1 MLRVTLRGVR
11 GHLLRF
17 LLTAVA
23 VMLGVSLVA
32 GTYVLTDSIQ
42 KTFDELVDAGAA
54 GIDAQVRGAEA
65 GQSID
70 GVNVLRAPLPLT
82 LADQLREVDGVRRVV
97 PDYQGFALLVGK
109 DGTPVRNGGAPTFGL
124 ADFPDDPTLTT
135 VEGRSPAN
143 ASEVAVETS
152 TLERSGLKVGDKARA
167 LIGGQPREVTIV
179 GERKFD
185 APIAGATIVL
195 VDEQTARTVFAPD
208 GTVQS
213 FSVNAASGVSD
224 EELVSR
230 LKSVLPSQAEA
241 VTSETFARETSEQI
255 REGLGQ
261 INVILLIFAAV
272 SLFVGGFIIA
282 NTFSM
287 LVAQRTRELA
297 LLRAVGASRGQILR
311 VVLGEA
317 VVIGLAGAALGL
329 GLGVVLAAGLQ
340 ALMGTFGLEISAGLP
355 VLPRTVILS
364 AIVGVVVTLLSAI
377 LPAVRAARIAP
388 VTAMRDDIAMPVG
401 GVLRRGVVGGIM
413 MIVGGILT
421 WLIVNQEAVNWN
433 LVGLGAALVV
443 IGLVVAAPAT
453 TRPVVRV
460 VAKPF
465 AMVSR
470 VVGRLARENAL
481 RNPRRTATT
490 ATALMIGLALVVT
503 VSVMASSMRASV
515 SDLVERQLTADFVLN
530 GGGVAGFPPS
540 VAQEADKL
548 SGVASVAAIG
558 GINVEAE
565 DRNFYAIAA
574 TAQGVKD
581 NVKVEVLSGSL
592 DALDRG
598 ELVISNATQ
607 KDTGW
612 NVGTQVK
619 GTVGAM
625 KDTSLRVGAVIE
637 ANQVL
642 GDPGIVVPQAL
653 YERAV
658 PAGLQLDFLVYVK
671 AEPGADLSTL
681 RSSLTNLVDQYIVVS
696 VQDGAEFTDSQAD
709 QINTILYIMYALLLL
724 TVIIAI
730 LGIIN
735 TMALSVFERTREI
748 GLLRAVGL
756 SRTQL
761 RRMIQVESVATAVFG
776 AVLGAVLGL
785 AMGVV
790 VQRGLASEGLE
801 ELSIPWLTIII
812 VIIGAAIAGVVAA
825 VLPAWRAVRLDVLR
839 AITTE

>member
-1 MLRVTLRGVR
+1 MLRVTLKGVR

-54 GIDAQVRGAEA
+54 GLDAQVRGAEA

-109 DGTPVRNGGAPTFGL
+109 DGTAVRNGGAPSFGF
-124 ADFPDDPTLTT
+124 AYFPDDPTLTT
-135 VEGRSPAN
+135 VSGRGPTN
-143 ASEVAVETS
+143 ASEVALESS
-152 TLERSGLKVGDKARA
+152 TLELSGLRVGDKARA

-179 GERKFD
+179 GDMKFD
-185 APIAGATIVL
+185 APTAGATIVM

-213 FSVNAASGVSD
+213 FSVNAQSGVSD
-224 EELVSR
+224 EELVRR
-230 LKSVLPSQAEA
+230 LDTVLPSQAEA
-241 VTSETFARETSEQI
+241 VTSEAFARETSEQI
-255 REGLGQ
+255 REGLGG
-261 INVILLIFAAV
+261 ISVFLLIFAAV
-272 SLFVGGFIIA
+272 ALFVGGFIIA

-297 LLRAVGASRGQILR
+297 LLRAVGASRGQIMR

-317 VVIGLAGAALGL
+317 VVLGLVGAGLGL
-329 GLGVVLAAGLQ
+329 GLGLVLAAGLQ
-340 ALMGTFGLEISAGLP
+340 ALFGSIGLEISGGLP
-355 VLPRTVILS
+355 VLPRTVIASLL
-364 AIVGVVVTLLSAI
+364 VGVVVTLLSAV

-401 GVLRRGVVGGIM
+401 GVVRRGIAGG
-413 MIVGGILT
+413 VLLAGGGVLT
-421 WLIVNQEAVNWN
+421 WMIVNQDNVNWN
-433 LVGLGAALVV
+433 LVGLGAALVL
-443 IGLVVAAPAT
+443 IGLVIAAPAT
-453 TRPVVRV
+453 TRPVVRI

-465 AMVSR
+465 TLITR

-490 ATALMIGLALVVT
+490 AMALMVGLALVVT

-540 VAQEADKL
+540 VAQGVDQL
-548 SGVASVAAIG
+548 PGVASVAPIG
-558 GINVEAE
+558 GINVEAN
-565 DRNFYAIAA
+565 DKNFYAIAA
-574 TAQGVKD
+574 TAQGIKD
-581 NVKVEVLSGSL
+581 NVKVDVLSGSL
-592 DALDRG
+592 DALDRD
-598 ELVISNATQ
+598 ELVISKSTQ
-607 KDTGW
+607 EDTKW

-619 GTVGAM
+619 GTVGSL
-625 KDTSLRVGAVIE
+625 KDQSFRVGAVIDD
-637 ANQVL
+637 NQVL
-642 GDPGIVVPQAL
+642 NSPGVVVSQAL
-653 YERAV
+653 YDRAV
-658 PAGLQLDFLVYVK
+658 PTGMQLDYLVYVK
-671 AEPGADLSTL
+671 ADPGSDLATL
-681 RSSLTNLVDQYIVVS
+681 RASLTKLVDQYIVVS
-696 VQDGAEFTDSQAD
+696 VQDGAEFTNAQAD
-709 QINTILYIMYALLLL
+709 QINTILYIMYALLAL

-735 TMALSVFERTREI
+735 TMALAVFERTREI

-756 SRTQL
+756 SRLKLGGMVT
-761 RRMIQVESVATAVFG
+761 IESVATAVFG
-776 AVLGAVLGL
+776 AVLGSVLGL

-790 VQRGLASEGLE
+790 VQRGLVSEGLE
-801 ELSIPWLTIII
+801 ELSIPWLTIVI
-812 VIIGAAIAGVVAA
+812 VIIGAAVAGVVAA